1 MTASGSARSILHILN
16 LFIGS
21 SKVSER
27 MTSLL
32 FPYPKDFYD
41 RLNIVYLYILH
52 ITNRV
57 MTLLTRYTGPS
68 EF

>member
-21 SKVSER
+21 SKVSEG

-32 FPYPKDFYD
+32 FQYPKDFYD
-41 RLNIVYLYILH
+41 RLDIVYLYIFCRLR
-52 ITNRV
+52 T
-57 MTLLTRYTGPS
+57 
-68 EF
+68 E